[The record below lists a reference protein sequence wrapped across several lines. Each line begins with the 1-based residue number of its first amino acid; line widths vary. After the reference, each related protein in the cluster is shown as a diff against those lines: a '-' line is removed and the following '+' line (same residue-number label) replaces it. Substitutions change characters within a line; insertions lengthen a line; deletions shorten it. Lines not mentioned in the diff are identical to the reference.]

1 MMKRSL
7 CVLSMITATYCVVP
21 LDASAMD
28 VEQYVE
34 IGEKSLKSVKRG
46 KTKDIDKII
55 FQQRELIRLGVEGCL
70 EFAEKSPADAKMMH
84 LVVLNSQRMRNL
96 PLDQFQTEW
105 LEGGYLRAHGI
116 DIDKFSARDQQTTY
130 YDAVVRPAVAIV
142 ALEQFKKSKN
152 PKLLQTVQEQLGDA
166 VDAVEKLK

>member
-1 MMKRSL
+1 MKRSL
-7 CVLSMITATYCVVP
+7 LVLSMIAALYWVVP
-21 LDASAMD
+21 VDVNAME

-46 KTKDIDKII
+46 KTKDVDKII
-55 FQQRELIRLGVEGCL
+55 AQQRELIRLGVEGCL

-84 LVVLNSQRMRNL
+84 LVVLNSQRMRKL
-96 PLDQFQTEW
+96 PLDQIRKEW

-116 DIDKFSARDQQTTY
+116 DIDKFSARDQQITY
-130 YDAVVRPAVAIV
+130 YNAVVRPAVAIV
-142 ALEQFKKSKN
+142 ALEAYKKSKSS
-152 PKLLQTVQEQLGDA
+152 KLLQTVQEQLADA